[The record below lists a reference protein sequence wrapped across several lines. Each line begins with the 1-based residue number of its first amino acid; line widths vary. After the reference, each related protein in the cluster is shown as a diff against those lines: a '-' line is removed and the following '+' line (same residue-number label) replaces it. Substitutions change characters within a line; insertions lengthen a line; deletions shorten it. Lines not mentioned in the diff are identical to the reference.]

1 MRIQKKLLDLKSSE
15 ATSPLTL
22 GGIYCHEQA
31 EDFVNANLTQ
41 DTNGNA
47 N

>member
-22 GGIYCHEQA
+22 QGIHSQEEA
-31 EDFVNANLTQ
+31 EDLVNANLTN
-41 DTNGNA
+41 DSNGNA